1 MRAPWRSQPSVGDS
15 VDASRRH
22 HRSEMEQATFLGL
35 PHDKNRSMVFALRG
49 NSHFELLTWEPDPI
63 PARITEV
70 ARQTAWGGIRLR
82 MKWGCMAAGLLAFF
96 VALFASMM
104 LVVPV
109 RAFALRVGMVD
120 LPGPRKVHRT
130 PIPLLG
136 GLAMY
141 AAVVIAVLLAFEG
154 PARAQIA
161 GILIGATLVASVGIL
176 DDRGLL
182 HHQVKLFVGMPVAAG
197 ILLLTGV
204 RAQVFSV
211 LVGGRS
217 GELLDFGLTVLWV
230 VGITASFSILDHM
243 DGLCAGVAAMASVFF
258 ALLAYLNGQT
268 LVTVLA
274 AAVLGAATGFLRWN
288 FKPAKI
294 FMGDGGAMFLGFLMA
309 TLGLKL
315 RIENATHLSSW
326 LAPVLILGTAIFDT
340 TLVTISRARRG
351 LLPFATPGKD
361 HAAHRLSN
369 LGLGHRGAV
378 ITLYLL
384 GGRRGSAKEIDGYL
398 STGGALAL
406 GTLALGVILL
416 AVAYLERAPYE
427 RQERNSSLS
436 S

>member
-1 MRAPWRSQPSVGDS
+1 MS
-15 VDASRRH
+15 
-22 HRSEMEQATFLGL
+22 
-35 PHDKNRSMVFALRG
+35 
-49 NSHFELLTWEPDPI
+49 
-63 PARITEV
+63 
-70 ARQTAWGGIRLR
+70 
-82 MKWGCMAAGLLAFF
+82 AGLLAFLI
-96 VALFASMM
+96 AATGSL
-104 LVVPV
+104 LLTVPV
-109 RAFALRVGMVD
+109 RALAIRVGMVD
-120 LPGPRKVHRT
+120 LPGPRKVHLK

-141 AAVVIAVLLAFEG
+141 GGVMMAILIVFDGA
-154 PARAQIA
+154 ARAQVF
-161 GILIGATLVASVGIL
+161 GIVTGATLVAVVGFL

-182 HHQVKLFVGMPVAAG
+182 HHQIKLFAGMPLAAV
-197 ILLLTGV
+197 ILLASGIH
-204 RAQVFSV
+204 AQVFGGLISGN
-211 LVGGRS
+211 VGRWM
-217 GELLDFGLTVLWV
+217 DFALTIIWV

-243 DGLCAGVAAMASVFF
+243 DGLCAGIAAMASVFF
-258 ALLAYLNGQT
+258 TMLAYLNGQT

-274 AAVLGAATGFLRWN
+274 ASVLGAATGFLRWN

-378 ITLYLL
+378 VTLYLL
-384 GGRRGSAKEIDGYL
+384 GVA
-398 STGGALAL
+398 GGAAAVIVSFVSTRDALLVGVLAL
-406 GTLALGVILL
+406 TLILAGV
-416 AVAYLERAPYE
+416 A
-427 RQERNSSLS
+427 S
-436 S
+436 